1 MHDMTCDEVHDLV
14 PAFVLGAL
22 EPDAMDGVR
31 KHIATCPEAH
41 LEIQRLG
48 AVVPALAAS
57 VAPARPSPALGPRIM
72 AAARAEAATAA
83 RAEAATAGRA
93 QAATAGPVAEG
104 ASTERPI
111 VFPGPLREPAQQ
123 PESARR
129 GLAERL
135 GLGRLFERPA
145 WGVAGVAAVLA
156 IVVLGAWNLQLQRQV
171 ADLGA
176 YRTAVLDVLDTAA
189 RPGGEVAVLTAGNG
203 GAAAG
208 ISAVGADGH
217 LVVAMR
223 NLAPTTGTTVY
234 EAWLIGA
241 NGEPVAA
248 GSFRVDA
255 SGTGTMAAQ
264 VSPVG
269 PGLRVALTL
278 EPAPGA
284 TAPTLP
290 IIAQGQAQ
298 PATG

>member
-1 MHDMTCDEVHDLV
+1 MPDLGCDEVRDLG

-22 EPDAMDGVR
+22 EPDAMDAVR
-31 KHIATCPEAH
+31 QHVATCPEAH
-41 LEIQRLG
+41 LEIERFG
-48 AVVPALAAS
+48 ALVPALAAS
-57 VAPARPSPALGPRIM
+57 VAPARPSPGLGPRIM
-72 AAARAEAATAA
+72 AAARAEAAAA
-83 RAEAATAGRA
+83 SRAPDAVAA
-93 QAATAGPVAEG
+93 
-104 ASTERPI
+104 ERPI
-111 VFPGPLREPAQQ
+111 RSPRPSPDPARQSENARPGFAD
-123 PESARR
+123 
-129 GLAERL
+129 RL
-135 GLGRLFERPA
+135 GLGRLFERPT
-145 WGVAGVAAVLA
+145 WGLAGVGAVLA

-171 ADLGA
+171 TDLGA
-176 YRTAVLDVLDTAA
+176 YRAAVLDVLDTAA

-223 NLAPTTGTTVY
+223 NLAPTSGTTVY

-255 SGTGTMAAQ
+255 SGTGTMVAQ
-264 VSPVG
+264 VAPVG

-278 EPAPGA
+278 EPGPGA

-290 IIAQGQAQ
+290 IIAQGQAR